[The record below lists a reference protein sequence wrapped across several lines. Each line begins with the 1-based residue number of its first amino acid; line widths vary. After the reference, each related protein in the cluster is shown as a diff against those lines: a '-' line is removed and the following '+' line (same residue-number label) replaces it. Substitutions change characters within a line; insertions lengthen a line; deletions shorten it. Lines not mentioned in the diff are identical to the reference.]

1 MWALHLWRAY
11 TSLKQIHHRSK
22 TAKSSSSDVFIW
34 YASFLVFHACSYLV
48 NLSPITLGLA
58 FLKSFVT
65 LLFATSHFHSFFPL
79 PCFLQLA
86 TRISSPQTAVI
97 TNSKPIR
104 VLWSLVYN
112 RLSLRFFTSLFFF
125 NFLSCPVWNK
135 FIFLTVVF
143 NMLDPD
149 LEL

>member
-1 MWALHLWRAY
+1 MLHGGMWALHLWRAY

-97 TNSKPIR
+97 TNSKPIT
-104 VLWSLVYN
+104 VLWTLVYN
-112 RLSLRFFTSLFFF
+112 RLLKSLPFSPSPWDSSLVYFF
-125 NFLSCPVWNK
+125 
-135 FIFLTVVF
+135 
-143 NMLDPD
+143 
-149 LEL
+149 